1 MHSNPEFTHHYRK
14 DNTPEQDAIEERIVQ
29 STYKAITEQ
38 IDINKEV
45 QAANS
50 RARVAI
56 ISIIVATIVIIALGV
71 WWSGAH
77 AEIINMDAIAQIE
90 SSGNPQAY
98 NPQDGA
104 IGLYQITPIVL
115 KEYNNYHAQKFTR
128 EDLYNEHI
136 NFEIASWYMRV
147 RIPQMLAYY
156 NLPLT
161 TENKIIAWNAGISN
175 ARKGR
180 IPDITRQY
188 LKKYAKLTGG
198 AR

>member
-1 MHSNPEFTHHYRK
+1 MNPNPEFTHHYRK

-29 STYKAITEQ
+29 STYKVIAEQ
-38 IDINKEV
+38 IELNKEV

-56 ISIIVATIVIIALGV
+56 ISIFVATIVIIALGT
-71 WWSGAH
+71 WWSVAH
-77 AEIINMDAIAQIE
+77 AEIIDMNAIAQIE

-104 IGLYQITPIVL
+104 IGKYQITAVVL
-115 KEYNNYHAQKFTR
+115 KEYNNYHTQKFTR
-128 EDLYNEHI
+128 KDLYNEHI

-147 RIPQMLAYY
+147 RIPQMLVYY
-156 NLPLT
+156 RLPLT

-180 IPDITRQY
+180 IPAITKQY
-188 LKKYAKLTGG
+188 LAKYARLQKG
-198 AR
+198 R